1 MSDKIKICIF
11 GASSERIEST
21 YNDAAY
27 QLGKLIAE
35 HDWEGITGAGRK
47 GLMKAVS
54 DGILDNGGFV
64 TGIIPKF
71 MVDNGWNYDRLSS
84 TIVTADM
91 HQRKE
96 QMAEMADAFVALPG
110 GCGTIEELMEIYTWR
125 QLNLIAKP
133 LILLNTIGFYEPLIK
148 MITRCGNLGFM
159 KHSHERLWDI
169 AKSPKEVITF
179 LEKEFDQG
187 IKPAESKY

>member
-1 MSDKIKICIF
+1 MNDKIKICIF

-35 HDWEGITGAGRK
+35 RNWEGITGAGRE
-47 GLMKAVS
+47 GLMRAVS
-54 DGILDNGGFV
+54 DGILDNGGLV

-71 MVDNGWNYDRLSS
+71 MVDNGWNYDRLSA
-84 TIVTADM
+84 TVITADM

-96 QMAEMADAFVALPG
+96 QMADMADAFVALPG

-125 QLNLIAKP
+125 QLNLVAKP

-148 MITRCGNLGFM
+148 MIDRCGTLGFIR
-159 KHSHERLWDI
+159 HSHERLWSI
-169 AKSPKEVITF
+169 AKSPKEAIAF
-179 LEKEFDQG
+179 LENELKHG
-187 IKPAESKY
+187 VKPAESKY